1 MNRNTLPPIIYNN
14 NNRQQ
19 YSENDNFSNSY
30 QIMRSQTP
38 FLDNQNSNNNNIIS
52 YQNMMKE
59 IRELKLSLKNQLINQ
74 NELEKKLID
83 SYKLLSQ
90 QDNIIRLNASKI
102 NEHDLKITNVL
113 NSFNNFLKIQEKT
126 NNIINDCQDKVNNKL
141 LPVNI
146 FTTFKSQ
153 ILANNLSVKENLD
166 KIISYNDNTE
176 LILQDLKNT
185 DQNNLNLL
193 LNKIKIIS
201 DKEENFFL
209 EKHEE
214 NLNYIKDHDNI
225 ILSQI
230 NQVKQINENIQMQ
243 IAEEKKLRK
252 INNDKILKD
261 VINFINNKYEEK
273 FQIMEKNLLETE
285 KNLVNMNKDY
295 VKSIQG
301 IINKQKDTNELE
313 LQNLKNMIELGLKNN
328 QTIYDKDIDEMKKLM
343 TEIKGDINENKR
355 TVEKIDG
362 FVNENMKIMRDY
374 RIDGDKT
381 IEGFSNKIKKIE
393 QNAIKSYED
402 TKIDIEK
409 KFEDSLNKFTE
420 RIEKYEN
427 NISDLLKAKFHPY
440 DSYIKDLKEQDA
452 QLIENKYEQI
462 KSETNAI
469 GIKNM
474 KLDEIY
480 TNKFNNMN
488 KDLQDNYKKVQEEIE
503 NNMNILKT
511 YIKKNMDEYSL
522 HVDNDLYKKFEVLS
536 KDIKDNFYI
545 FRDGID
551 MRQEL
556 TRAKNLIEKSYKEER
571 NKWLNSYEYSFYYL
585 LYIVGNS
592 VSEKERNKLIKSFNT
607 ILGSYVHFK
616 KRIATLVVI
625 IAFNLNPLLKLHF
638 FTYN

>member
-1 MNRNTLPPIIYNN
+1 MNRNTLPPIIYN

-273 FQIMEKNLLETE
+273 FQIIEKNLLETE

-409 KFEDSLNKFTE
+409 KLEDSLNKFTE

-452 QLIENKYEQI
+452 QLEKMIENKYEQI

-536 KDIKDNFYI
+536 KDIKDNFDKSKYEL
-545 FRDGID
+545 DGKNQQYVLESELRIKKECQD
-551 MRQEL
+551 MI
-556 TRAKNLIEKSYKEER
+556 KNQK
-571 NKWLNSYEYSFYYL
+571 
-585 LYIVGNS
+585 
-592 VSEKERNKLIKSFNT
+592 
-607 ILGSYVHFK
+607 
-616 KRIATLVVI
+616 
-625 IAFNLNPLLKLHF
+625 
-638 FTYN
+638 

>member
-452 QLIENKYEQI
+452 QLEKMIENKYEQI

-536 KDIKDNFYI
+536 KDIKDNFDKSKYEL
-545 FRDGID
+545 DGKNQQYVLESELRIKKECQD
-551 MRQEL
+551 MI
-556 TRAKNLIEKSYKEER
+556 KNQK
-571 NKWLNSYEYSFYYL
+571 
-585 LYIVGNS
+585 
-592 VSEKERNKLIKSFNT
+592 
-607 ILGSYVHFK
+607 
-616 KRIATLVVI
+616 
-625 IAFNLNPLLKLHF
+625 
-638 FTYN
+638 

>member
-38 FLDNQNSNNNNIIS
+38 FLDNQNSNNYNIIS

-393 QNAIKSYED
+393 QIAIKSYED

-409 KFEDSLNKFTE
+409 KLEDSLNKFTE

-452 QLIENKYEQI
+452 QLEKMIENKYEQI

-536 KDIKDNFYI
+536 KDIKDNFDKSKYEL
-545 FRDGID
+545 DGKNQQYVLESELRIKKECQD
-551 MRQEL
+551 MI
-556 TRAKNLIEKSYKEER
+556 KNQK
-571 NKWLNSYEYSFYYL
+571 
-585 LYIVGNS
+585 
-592 VSEKERNKLIKSFNT
+592 
-607 ILGSYVHFK
+607 
-616 KRIATLVVI
+616 
-625 IAFNLNPLLKLHF
+625 
-638 FTYN
+638 

>member
-38 FLDNQNSNNNNIIS
+38 LLDNQNSNNNNIIS

-230 NQVKQINENIQMQ
+230 NQVKQINENIQ
-243 IAEEKKLRK
+243 I
-252 INNDKILKD
+252 
-261 VINFINNKYEEK
+261 INFINNKYEEK

-409 KFEDSLNKFTE
+409 KLEDSLNKFTE

-452 QLIENKYEQI
+452 QLEKMIENKYEQI

-536 KDIKDNFYI
+536 KDIKDNFDKSKYEL
-545 FRDGID
+545 DGKNQQYVLESELRIKKECQD
-551 MRQEL
+551 MI
-556 TRAKNLIEKSYKEER
+556 KNQK
-571 NKWLNSYEYSFYYL
+571 
-585 LYIVGNS
+585 
-592 VSEKERNKLIKSFNT
+592 
-607 ILGSYVHFK
+607 
-616 KRIATLVVI
+616 
-625 IAFNLNPLLKLHF
+625 
-638 FTYN
+638 

>member
-1 MNRNTLPPIIYNN
+1 MNRNTLPPIIYN

-38 FLDNQNSNNNNIIS
+38 LLDNQNSNNNNIIS

-214 NLNYIKDHDNI
+214 NLNYIKDHNNI

-409 KFEDSLNKFTE
+409 KLEDSLNKFTE

-452 QLIENKYEQI
+452 QLEKMIENKYEQI

-536 KDIKDNFYI
+536 KDIKDNFDKSKYEL
-545 FRDGID
+545 DGKNQQYVLESELRIKKECQD
-551 MRQEL
+551 MI
-556 TRAKNLIEKSYKEER
+556 KNQK
-571 NKWLNSYEYSFYYL
+571 
-585 LYIVGNS
+585 
-592 VSEKERNKLIKSFNT
+592 
-607 ILGSYVHFK
+607 
-616 KRIATLVVI
+616 
-625 IAFNLNPLLKLHF
+625 
-638 FTYN
+638 

>member
-1 MNRNTLPPIIYNN
+1 MNRNTLPPIIYN

-38 FLDNQNSNNNNIIS
+38 LLDNQNSNNNNIIS

-225 ILSQI
+225 IFSQI

-409 KFEDSLNKFTE
+409 KLEDSLNKFTE

-452 QLIENKYEQI
+452 QLEKMIENKYEQI

-536 KDIKDNFYI
+536 KDIKDNFDKSKYEL
-545 FRDGID
+545 DGKNQQYVLESELRIKKECQD
-551 MRQEL
+551 MI
-556 TRAKNLIEKSYKEER
+556 KNQK
-571 NKWLNSYEYSFYYL
+571 
-585 LYIVGNS
+585 
-592 VSEKERNKLIKSFNT
+592 
-607 ILGSYVHFK
+607 
-616 KRIATLVVI
+616 
-625 IAFNLNPLLKLHF
+625 
-638 FTYN
+638 

>member
-328 QTIYDKDIDEMKKLM
+328 QNIYDKDIDEMKKLM

-409 KFEDSLNKFTE
+409 KLEDSLNKFTE

-452 QLIENKYEQI
+452 QLEKMIENKYEQI

-536 KDIKDNFYI
+536 KDIKDNFDKSKYEL
-545 FRDGID
+545 DGKNQQYVLESELRIKKECQD
-551 MRQEL
+551 MI
-556 TRAKNLIEKSYKEER
+556 KNQK
-571 NKWLNSYEYSFYYL
+571 
-585 LYIVGNS
+585 
-592 VSEKERNKLIKSFNT
+592 
-607 ILGSYVHFK
+607 
-616 KRIATLVVI
+616 
-625 IAFNLNPLLKLHF
+625 
-638 FTYN
+638 

>member
-1 MNRNTLPPIIYNN
+1 M
-14 NNRQQ
+14 
-19 YSENDNFSNSY
+19 
-30 QIMRSQTP
+30 
-38 FLDNQNSNNNNIIS
+38 
-52 YQNMMKE
+52 
-59 IRELKLSLKNQLINQ
+59 
-74 NELEKKLID
+74 
-83 SYKLLSQ
+83 
-90 QDNIIRLNASKI
+90 
-102 NEHDLKITNVL
+102 
-113 NSFNNFLKIQEKT
+113 KIQEKT

-409 KFEDSLNKFTE
+409 KLEDSLNKFTE

-452 QLIENKYEQI
+452 QLEKMIENKYEQI

-503 NNMNILKT
+503 NNMKILKT

-536 KDIKDNFYI
+536 KDIKDNFDKSKYEL
-545 FRDGID
+545 DGKN
-551 MRQEL
+551 QQYVLESEL
-556 TRAKNLIEKSYKEER
+556 RIKKQCENLIK
-571 NKWLNSYEYSFYYL
+571 NK
-585 LYIVGNS
+585 
-592 VSEKERNKLIKSFNT
+592 K
-607 ILGSYVHFK
+607 
-616 KRIATLVVI
+616 
-625 IAFNLNPLLKLHF
+625 
-638 FTYN
+638 